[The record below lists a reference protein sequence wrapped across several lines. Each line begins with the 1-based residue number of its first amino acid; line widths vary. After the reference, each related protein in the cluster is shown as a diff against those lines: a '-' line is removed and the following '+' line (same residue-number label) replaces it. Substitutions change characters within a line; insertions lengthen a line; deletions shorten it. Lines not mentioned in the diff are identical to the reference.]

1 MSSDLHWNPRFFGAR
16 VTRVEDQRLLTGN
29 GRYVDD
35 LPDRG
40 ALHAAFLRSPYAH
53 AKITSIDVTGA
64 LKAGAIAAFTAHD
77 MGDCWKELPVPI
89 PHPALRPH
97 NTVPLAKDKAR
108 YMGEPV
114 VVVLAESRAAAEDA
128 LEGVR
133 VSYEILPAVAH
144 PIDAL
149 KDDAPLVHD
158 DLGDNVAAHLEVR
171 IGEPDEALDASPNR
185 ETLRLK
191 MQRGGCGAMETRG
204 HLASYDPK
212 FDHLTLY
219 ATSQTPHLLR
229 SDLAYMLGRSDG
241 SIDVVAPDVGGGFGP
256 KAYPYPEDTVIAWAA
271 IRMKGSVK
279 WIEDR
284 IEHIQSTVQERE
296 QHHEVEIGFDEEGRL
311 LALKD
316 RSVCDI
322 GAYLPWSIVVPLL
335 SVTCIPG
342 PYKLRNFSAAMDVA
356 YTHRVPVAPVRG
368 AGRIQ
373 SVFIMER
380 ALDHIADRLGKDPAE
395 VRHENYVQPDE
406 FPYEVGLRA
415 RDGSMMTYDSGDYP
429 RLLEM
434 AKEASGYEEFRKGN
448 RPPGEENDPE
458 SGIYV
463 GMGMSCNIEGT
474 GFGPFEGA
482 VIRIEPSGRI
492 TLATGAASQGQGH
505 ETVLAQ
511 ALADVLNVSPED
523 VTVVTGDT
531 RAIPYGYGAFAS
543 RIAVMATNSVVVGGN
558 SLREKILLNAA
569 ERLEVSVDD
578 LDMAEGRVFVEGT
591 PARSVTFGELAKM
604 AGGVPGVMMG
614 GKSPGLEVSEY
625 YTPSMPATS
634 AACHVCVVQVDT
646 NTGFV
651 KSLRHHIAHDCGVV
665 LNPLLLEGQ
674 VHGGAAHGIGE
685 ALIEEVVFDENG
697 TPQASTF
704 LDYLLPLST
713 DVPDFELSHI
723 ETPSPF
729 NPLGIKGAGESGT
742 MASPAVVAAAVE
754 DALKPLGVRIRELPL
769 TPYRLW
775 RIIQEGNGP
784 LDFRL

>member
-1 MSSDLHWNPRFFGAR
+1 MRFCRRF
-16 VTRVEDQRLLTGN
+16 
-29 GRYVDD
+29 
-35 LPDRG
+35 
-40 ALHAAFLRSPYAH
+40 
-53 AKITSIDVTGA
+53 
-64 LKAGAIAAFTAHD
+64 
-77 MGDCWKELPVPI
+77 
-89 PHPALRPH
+89 
-97 NTVPLAKDKAR
+97 
-108 YMGEPV
+108 
-114 VVVLAESRAAAEDA
+114 
-128 LEGVR
+128 
-133 VSYEILPAVAH
+133 AH

-474 GFGPFEGA
+474 GVRSLRRSGDPHRAIRPDHPRHRRRVPGTGTRNRSGPGLGG
-482 VIRIEPSGRI
+482 RIE
-492 TLATGAASQGQGH
+492 
-505 ETVLAQ
+505 
-511 ALADVLNVSPED
+511 
-523 VTVVTGDT
+523 
-531 RAIPYGYGAFAS
+531 
-543 RIAVMATNSVVVGGN
+543 RIA
-558 SLREKILLNAA
+558 
-569 ERLEVSVDD
+569 
-578 LDMAEGRVFVEGT
+578 GRRHG
-591 PARSVTFGELAKM
+591 RDGRY
-604 AGGVPGVMMG
+604 AGHPV
-614 GKSPGLEVSEY
+614 
-625 YTPSMPATS
+625 
-634 AACHVCVVQVDT
+634 
-646 NTGFV
+646 
-651 KSLRHHIAHDCGVV
+651 
-665 LNPLLLEGQ
+665 
-674 VHGGAAHGIGE
+674 
-685 ALIEEVVFDENG
+685 
-697 TPQASTF
+697 
-704 LDYLLPLST
+704 
-713 DVPDFELSHI
+713 
-723 ETPSPF
+723 
-729 NPLGIKGAGESGT
+729 
-742 MASPAVVAAAVE
+742 
-754 DALKPLGVRIRELPL
+754 
-769 TPYRLW
+769 RLW
-775 RIIQEGNGP
+775 RLCQPDSRHGDQFGRCGRQFAPGEDPPERGRAPGGFGGRPGHGGGAGLRRGDARP
-784 LDFRL
+784 LGDLR